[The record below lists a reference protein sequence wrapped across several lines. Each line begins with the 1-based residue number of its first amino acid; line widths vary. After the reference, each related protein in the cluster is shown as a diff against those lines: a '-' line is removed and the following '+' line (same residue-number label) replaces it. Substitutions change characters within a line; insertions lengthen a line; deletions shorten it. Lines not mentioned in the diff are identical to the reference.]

1 MTDGLCVRHCS
12 SREFQ
17 PAAAAAAYFGF
28 GELEEALIHGGG
40 GASASTGGCGVD
52 PGVITRSDVA
62 AQTKRKPF
70 LFFSSLGTSATCQKG
85 SWARSRFSPRARAR
99 PVHSA
104 AQGET
109 CLAFWRPCWFP
120 FLCNTVCSSCSCT
133 AYNGVDADAT
143 KMETLRLLSWFLFLM
158 HYFFLLLATS
168 SLSLS
173 ATSWHGG

>member
-40 GASASTGGCGVD
+40 ASASTGGCVD

-62 AQTKRKPF
+62 AQTKRK
-70 LFFSSLGTSATCQKG
+70 LLLDSCSSSLSEPRLHAKKALGLAFV
-85 SWARSRFSPRARAR
+85 SRLA
-99 PVHSA
+99 VHSA

-120 FLCNTVCSSCSCT
+120 FLCNTVCSSCSCSCT

-143 KMETLRLLSWFLFLM
+143 KMETSRLLLSSVVAF
-158 HYFFLLLATS
+158 S
-168 SLSLS
+168 SLPYLVVCIIS
-173 ATSWHGG
+173 AY